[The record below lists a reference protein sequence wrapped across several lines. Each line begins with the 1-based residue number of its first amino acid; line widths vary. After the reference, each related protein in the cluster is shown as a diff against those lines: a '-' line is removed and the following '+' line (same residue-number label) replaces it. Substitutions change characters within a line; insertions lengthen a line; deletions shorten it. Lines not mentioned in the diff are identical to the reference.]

1 LLILGALSSVENRS
15 LTDPA
20 EIEQAL
26 RLGEYIKNG
35 TRVLSHHSYFL
46 FICIAWM
53 AWQFIETLALYSLRK
68 YRYLKQHYD
77 STVRDT

>member
-1 LLILGALSSVENRS
+1 MMRLCSSVENRS

-35 TRVLSHHSYFL
+35 THVLSHP
-46 FICIAWM
+46 
-53 AWQFIETLALYSLRK
+53 
-68 YRYLKQHYD
+68 
-77 STVRDT
+77 V